1 MFKSMLHDFP
11 EVEVDVGGAGNYV
24 PEVDAKLHRIKELY
38 RTVNSKL
45 AWMLPGLLVQDLVVW
60 TALRIYIHRLEVLE
74 AAIALKAAFSGNPM
88 YYHKDV
94 KLAFGDCIEKYESTY
109 NTLHPCST
117 AYVALYPLNNAA
129 RLWYVFKIGTRSRV
143 HLSHQVKLVYN
154 ELVIQAINKIAREEE
169 QAELEPIHQ
178 CLGSIAEEQKLAEQ
192 QEVANEDEEE
202 EQPECPSEILKD
214 ITEEEVEDIMEDGS

>member
-117 AYVALYPLNNAA
+117 AYMALYPPN
-129 RLWYVFKIGTRSRV
+129 K
-143 HLSHQVKLVYN
+143 
-154 ELVIQAINKIAREEE
+154 KIAREEE

-214 ITEEEVEDIMEDGS
+214 ITEEEVEDIMEEGS